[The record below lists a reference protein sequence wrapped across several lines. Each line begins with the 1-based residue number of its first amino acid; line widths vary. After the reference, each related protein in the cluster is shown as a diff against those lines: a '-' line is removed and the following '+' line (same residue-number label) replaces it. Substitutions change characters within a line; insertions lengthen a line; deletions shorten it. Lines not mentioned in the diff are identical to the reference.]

1 MHNGMKKIIVLLAVL
16 AGALA
21 ARAALHTQA
30 VAYKQG
36 DAMLEGWLAYDDSF
50 AGKRPGVL
58 VVHQW
63 KGLGEYEKK
72 RAAMLAQLGYVA
84 FCADIY
90 GQGIRPQTT
99 AEAGAQAGK
108 YKGDRQLLRARAK
121 AGLDTLKKL
130 EQVDTKQVSA
140 IGYCF
145 GGTTVIELARSGA
158 ELSGVVSFHG
168 GLDSPTPADGKNI
181 RCKVLACHGADD
193 PFVPAKDLA
202 AFEDEMRSAKV
213 DWQLMKFGG
222 AVHSFTDWSMDGKAL
237 PGAQYNEAADKRSW
251 AAMQQFFGE
260 IFQSSPGANMPAP
273 TNLRGGVSPN

>member
-1 MHNGMKKIIVLLAVL
+1 MHNVMKKIIFLFALLAGTAV
-16 AGALA
+16 
-21 ARAALHTQA
+21 ARAELRTQA
-30 VAYKQG
+30 VAYKEG
-36 DAMLEGWLAYDDSF
+36 DTTLEGWLAYDDSF
-50 AGKRPGVL
+50 TGKRPGVL

-63 KGLGEYEKK
+63 KGLGDYEKK
-72 RAAMLAQLGYVA
+72 RAAMLAKLGYVA

-108 YKGDRQLLRARAK
+108 YKGDRPLLRARVN
-121 AGLDTLKKL
+121 AGLDALKKV
-130 EQVDTKQVSA
+130 ERVDHKHVAA

-145 GGTTVIELARSGA
+145 GGTAVIELARHGA
-158 ELSGVVSFHG
+158 EISGVVSFHG

-181 RCKVLACHGADD
+181 KCKVLACHGADD

-222 AVHSFTDWSMDGKAL
+222 AVHSFTDWNMDGKAL
-237 PGAQYNEAADKRSW
+237 PGAQYNEAADQRSW

-260 IFQSSPGANMPAP
+260 IFHN
-273 TNLRGGVSPN
+273 